1 MRIFFF
7 LWLCLFN
14 HTEIRSAD
22 YVYFNGGVKN
32 IYNSILNMEFNE
44 ASRLL
49 LNEENDNNNFAY
61 LLMKNELDF
70 YEIFIS
76 EDILLFDQRKVSK
89 NLRLKKIKNSSLPD
103 EWKSFLIAEILLQWA
118 LIELKLGSV
127 FVAFSEIRRAIIL
140 LEEIKTAKP
149 EFIYTYKSLGVLH
162 SLIGTIPEGFSW
174 VKSLIHLEG
183 TISLGKNETKKFF
196 EFAKLRKDIFY
207 LESVAANAFIVSFLE
222 NNPEEGFLFWSKS
235 SDVTQANPLN
245 ALVGAKLA
253 MKSSKNDEALKI
265 LSFVIET
272 KMEKLPYLFFL
283 DGLTKL
289 QQLNLAAENDF
300 KKYLNHFHGNSYL
313 KETYQKLSWCA
324 LLKKDTTLYK
334 FYLSK
339 IGENGNNIT
348 DEDRQAQNDFLKNEI
363 PDFILLKCRLLFDG
377 GYSNRSLKLLEPR
390 VASYYKNPK
399 LKTECAYRMGRILQ
413 SQKEFKGALL
423 YFNDVVQSDPKF
435 KTFYSSAALLYSGH
449 IWEKLGDYNKSCQA
463 YRNTLKTKPEQYSRS
478 IHQKAKTGIIR
489 LGSCI

>member
-1 MRIFFF
+1 
-7 LWLCLFN
+7 
-14 HTEIRSAD
+14 
-22 YVYFNGGVKN
+22 
-32 IYNSILNMEFNE
+32 MEFNE

-118 LIELKLGSV
+118 LIELKLGYV
-127 FVAFSEIRRAIIL
+127 FVAFSEIPRAIIL

-272 KMEKLPYLFFL
+272 KKEKLPYLFFF
-283 DGLTKL
+283 G
-289 QQLNLAAENDF
+289 
-300 KKYLNHFHGNSYL
+300 
-313 KETYQKLSWCA
+313 W
-324 LLKKDTTLYK
+324 
-334 FYLSK
+334 
-339 IGENGNNIT
+339 I
-348 DEDRQAQNDFLKNEI
+348 NEI
-363 PDFILLKCRLLFDG
+363 TT
-377 GYSNRSLKLLEPR
+377 
-390 VASYYKNPK
+390 V
-399 LKTECAYRMGRILQ
+399 
-413 SQKEFKGALL
+413 
-423 YFNDVVQSDPKF
+423 KF
-435 KTFYSSAALLYSGH
+435 
-449 IWEKLGDYNKSCQA
+449 
-463 YRNTLKTKPEQYSRS
+463 SR
-478 IHQKAKTGIIR
+478 
-489 LGSCI
+489 